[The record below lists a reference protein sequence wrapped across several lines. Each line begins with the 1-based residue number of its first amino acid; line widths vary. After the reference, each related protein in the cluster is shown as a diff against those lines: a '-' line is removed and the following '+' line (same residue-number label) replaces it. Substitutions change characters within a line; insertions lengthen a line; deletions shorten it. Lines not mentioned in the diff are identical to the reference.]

1 MEVLKSQDTLSQ
13 LRSSQEEVESL
24 TDERDRIQKQLVLS
38 QAAEHRAR
46 QQLKEGNDKEMERI
60 IMEVEEMKKEAQ
72 LNEEMW
78 RQRLQDAEK
87 VSSSVQ
93 FWS

>member
-1 MEVLKSQDTLSQ
+1 MEVLKSQDTVSQ

-38 QAAEHRAR
+38 QAAERRAR

-72 LNEEMW
+72 ENEEMW